1 MQHINI
7 CRTLLCFPF
16 CSSSTFPRVGAEFEL
31 FSWFPSAMTLPL
43 SHCSPSACYAQLL
56 AFHFEIL
63 FVFLFLLLLPIAV
76 NVSAHPKITSTN
88 ISLSLQIVMICVNL
102 LCFLWDYKCL
112 LIVVHMLMV
121 IMVMLLIIST

>member
-7 CRTLLCFPF
+7 CRTLLCFPL
-16 CSSSTFPRVGAEFEL
+16 CSSSTFPRFGAEFEL

-43 SHCSPSACYAQLL
+43 FHCSPSACYVQLL

-63 FVFLFLLLLPIAV
+63 VIFLFLLLLPIEV
-76 NVSAHPKITSTN
+76 NASARPKIISTN
-88 ISLSLQIVMICVNL
+88 TSLSLKIVMICVNL
-102 LCFLWDYKCL
+102 LCFFCDYKCL